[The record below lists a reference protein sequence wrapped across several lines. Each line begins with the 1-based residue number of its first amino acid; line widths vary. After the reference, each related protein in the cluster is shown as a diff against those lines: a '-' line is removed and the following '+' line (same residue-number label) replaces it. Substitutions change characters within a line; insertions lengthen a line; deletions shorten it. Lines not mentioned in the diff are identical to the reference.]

1 MSGDPYDVGIRHRRA
16 GIGPLGR
23 TGLPD
28 LAELTES
35 AVPAE
40 PVTEPGPPPAAAG
53 PGDTART
60 VLVGQVVRGQAAVL
74 ARSGRYEDAARLLAE
89 LAAGRDHTAAEH
101 DLLARI
107 RAQQGRFD
115 DAERHWRAALALDG
129 DLAGAAAGLRR
140 LERLR
145 TRGGGI
151 ARGGA
156 AAVLLVALAFGG
168 GWWLGHDRAEP
179 AASTTTA
186 SAPAAPAASASA
198 PAAPAPAPARPGD
211 LTADLAARLAGPDVT
226 ITRAG
231 GQAVVVFR
239 NALFAM
245 HDTPTPEGRAA
256 LTALGARLAAAP
268 GVAVEVVGH
277 SDNLPV
283 RPGGPFPDNTALS
296 LARAASAAEIL
307 RAAGVPAAALTIS
320 AAGDALAPYAGEP
333 AGDPTGDAAGDL
345 RNRTVTLRVAPPA

>member
-1 MSGDPYDVGIRHRRA
+1 MSGDPCDVGTRHRRA
-16 GIGPLGR
+16 GIGSLGR
-23 TGLPD
+23 TGPPD
-28 LAELTES
+28 L

-53 PGDTART
+53 PGDTARA
-60 VLVGQVVRGQAAVL
+60 VLVGEVVRGQAAVL

-129 DLAGAAAGLRR
+129 NLAGAAAGLRR

-156 AAVLLVALAFGG
+156 AAALLVALAFGG

-179 AASTTTA
+179 AASTATA
-186 SAPAAPAASASA
+186 SAPAAPAASVSA

-239 NALFAM
+239 NALFAT
-245 HDTPTPEGRAA
+245 HDTPTPEGRTA

>member
-1 MSGDPYDVGIRHRRA
+1 MSGDPCDVGTRHRRA
-16 GIGPLGR
+16 GIGSLGR
-23 TGLPD
+23 TGSPD
-28 LAELTES
+28 LAVPAE
-35 AVPAE
+35 PAE

-53 PGDTART
+53 PGDTARA
-60 VLVGQVVRGQAAVL
+60 VLVGEVVRGQAAVL

-129 DLAGAAAGLRR
+129 NLAGAAAAGLRR

-156 AAVLLVALAFGG
+156 AAALLVALAFGG

-186 SAPAAPAASASA
+186 SAPAA

-239 NALFAM
+239 NALFAT

-320 AAGDALAPYAGEP
+320 AAGDALAPHAGEP